1 MNAAHVRQSGIARL
15 LSLLGQPQHSYR
27 PTTEI
32 FLDLNV
38 NRVADNLNLAVNG
51 GERGAENRPSA
62 DAETF
67 DDVEHQV
74 VEFVET
80 HKQDAHSIYLEHLH
94 TYDERLTALN
104 FEERFAIIQQAAP
117 ELVGE
122 FRAEAALGRDEL
134 FSLRRRLYDS
144 EQERDDFR
152 RRHKLARPARLS
164 SQGKTLLKVGILAV
178 LFVIEVI
185 INGNFLAKSNPQ
197 GLLGGAVQA
206 VSFAALNIIASFLC
220 GLVPIRLV
228 NRRNFFLKLIGLL
241 SAIAYLAFA
250 IGLNLTLAHLREI
263 PPAVNG
269 DVGQEV
275 MIQLLK
281 TPLVLNDIISWV
293 FFGIGFIFSLVAMTD
308 GLLFTDPYFGYA
320 SLEQRCNEARAQ
332 YTEGKAELIERLRE
346 IRDAASEA
354 MNGAARDLS
363 VRRGEFDSIIQ
374 ARGRLAQRFAEHQN
388 HIERSCRALLAIYRE
403 ANRKARTTPAPA
415 YFARPYSMD
424 RIVYV
429 GTDRDETARDQ
440 LRQSILEAQDILNRQ
455 IQAIHEAFDEAVRS
469 YREIDDLIPESK
481 RGPSAAKTA

>member
-1 MNAAHVRQSGIARL
+1 MNASQGQRSAIGRL
-15 LSLLGQPQHSYR
+15 LGLLGQPPHAYR
-27 PTTEI
+27 PSTEI
-32 FLDLNV
+32 FLDLNL
-38 NRVADNLNLAVNG
+38 NRVADNLNLTSG
-51 GERGAENRPSA
+51 GAERGAENRPST

-67 DDVEHQV
+67 DDIEHQV
-74 VEFVET
+74 VELIET

-117 ELVGE
+117 ESVGE

-152 RRHKLARPARLS
+152 KRNRLVRPARIS
-164 SQGKTLLKVGILAV
+164 SQGKTLLKVGILAI
-178 LFVIEVI
+178 LFVIEVV

-206 VSFAALNIIASFLC
+206 VSFAALNIIASFLL

-228 NRRNFFLKLIGLL
+228 NRRNFFFKLIGLL
-241 SAIAYLAFA
+241 SFIFYLAFA

-263 PPAVNG
+263 PPTVNG

-275 MIQLLK
+275 MTQLLK
-281 TPLVLNDIISWV
+281 TPLVLNDVISWV

-320 SLEQRCNEARAQ
+320 SLEQRCNEARAE
-332 YTEGKAELIERLRE
+332 YTEGKAELIERLRD

-388 HIERSCRALLAIYRE
+388 HIERSARALLAIYRE
-403 ANRKARTTPAPA
+403 ANRKARTTPAPS
-415 YFARPYSMD
+415 YFAKPYGMD
-424 RIVYV
+424 RIVHV
-429 GTDRDETARDQ
+429 GTDRDEA
-440 LRQSILEAQDILNRQ
+440 LRQSVLEAQDILNRQ
-455 IQAIHEAFDEAVRS
+455 IQAIHQAFDEAVSS

-481 RGPSAAKTA
+481 RVPPATKKA

>member
-1 MNAAHVRQSGIARL
+1 MNAVKQSGIARL

-27 PTTEI
+27 PATEI

-38 NRVADNLNLAVNG
+38 DRVADNLGLASNG
-51 GERGAENRPSA
+51 SDRGAENRPSA

-67 DDVEHQV
+67 DDVEHRV
-74 VEFVET
+74 VELIET

-152 RRHKLARPARLS
+152 RRHRLARPARLS
-164 SQGKTLLKVGILAV
+164 SQGKTLLKVGILAI
-178 LFVIEVI
+178 LFVVEVI

-220 GLVPIRLV
+220 GLVPIRLI
-228 NRRNFFLKLIGLL
+228 NRRNYFFKLIGLL
-241 SAIAYLAFA
+241 SAIGYLAFA
-250 IGLNLTLAHLREI
+250 TALNLTLAHLREI
-263 PPAVNG
+263 PPTVNG

-275 MIQLLK
+275 MVQLLK

-363 VRRGEFDSIIQ
+363 VRRGEFDAIIQ

-388 HIERSCRALLAIYRE
+388 HIERSCRALLSIYRE

-415 YFARPYSMD
+415 YFAKPYSMD

-429 GTDRDETARDQ
+429 GTDKDETARDQ
-440 LRQSILEAQDILNRQ
+440 LRQSILETQDILNRQ
-455 IQAIHEAFDEAVRS
+455 IKAIHEAFDEAVRS

-481 RGPSAAKTA
+481 RGPSAVKTA

>member
-1 MNAAHVRQSGIARL
+1 MNAVKQSGIARL

-27 PTTEI
+27 PATEI

-38 NRVADNLNLAVNG
+38 DRVADNLGLASNG
-51 GERGAENRPSA
+51 SDRGAENRPSA

-67 DDVEHQV
+67 DDVEHRV
-74 VEFVET
+74 VELIET

-134 FSLRRRLYDS
+134 FSLRRRLYNS

-152 RRHKLARPARLS
+152 RRHRLARPARLS
-164 SQGKTLLKVGILAV
+164 SQGKTLLKVGILAI

-220 GLVPIRLV
+220 GLVPICLI
-228 NRRNFFLKLIGLL
+228 NRRNYFFKLIGLL
-241 SAIAYLAFA
+241 SAIGYLAFA
-250 IGLNLTLAHLREI
+250 TALNLTLAHLREI
-263 PPAVNG
+263 PPTVNG

-275 MIQLLK
+275 MVQLLQ

-363 VRRGEFDSIIQ
+363 VRRGEFDAIIQ

-388 HIERSCRALLAIYRE
+388 HIERSCRALLSIYRE

-415 YFARPYSMD
+415 YFAKPYSMD

-429 GTDRDETARDQ
+429 GTDKDETARDQ
-440 LRQSILEAQDILNRQ
+440 LRQSILETQDILNRQ
-455 IQAIHEAFDEAVRS
+455 IKAIHEAFDEAVRS

-481 RGPSAAKTA
+481 RGPSAVKTA

>member
-1 MNAAHVRQSGIARL
+1 MNAAQVKQSAIARL

-27 PTTEI
+27 PSTEI

-38 NRVADNLNLAVNG
+38 NRVADNLGLATIG
-51 GERGAENRPSA
+51 SDRGSEDRPA
-62 DAETF
+62 TDAETF
-67 DDVEHQV
+67 DDIEHRIVELI
-74 VEFVET
+74 ET

-94 TYDERLTALN
+94 TFDERLTALN
-104 FEERFAIIQQAAP
+104 FEERFAIIEQAAP
-117 ELVGE
+117 ESVGE

-134 FSLRRRLYDS
+134 FSLRRPLYDS

-152 RRHKLARPARLS
+152 RRHKLVRPARLS
-164 SQGKTLLKVGILAV
+164 SQGKTLLKVGTLAI

-185 INGNFLAKSNPQ
+185 INGNFLSKSNPQ

-206 VSFAALNIIASFLC
+206 VSFAALNIIASFLW
-220 GLVPIRLV
+220 GLVPIRLI
-228 NRRNFFLKLIGLL
+228 NRRNYFFKLIGLL
-241 SAIAYLAFA
+241 SGLCYLAFA

-263 PPAVNG
+263 PPTING
-269 DVGQEV
+269 DAGQDV
-275 MIQLLK
+275 MTLLLK

-293 FFGIGFIFSLVAMTD
+293 FFGIGFIFSLIAMTD

-320 SLEQRCNEARAQ
+320 SLEERCNEARTQ
-332 YTEGKAELIERLRE
+332 YTEGKAELVERLRE

-388 HIERSCRALLAIYRE
+388 HIERSCRALLSIYRE
-403 ANRKARTTPAPA
+403 ANRKARTTPAPQ
-415 YFARPYSMD
+415 YFGQPYKMD
-424 RIVYV
+424 RIVYAATN
-429 GTDRDETARDQ
+429 GDETAREQ
-440 LRQSILEAQDILNRQ
+440 LRQSILETQDILKHQ
-455 IQAIHEAFDEAVRS
+455 IQAVHETFDEAVRS

>member
-1 MNAAHVRQSGIARL
+1 MNAAQAKRSAITRL

-27 PTTEI
+27 PTTDI

-38 NRVADNLNLAVNG
+38 NRVADNLNLAADASD
-51 GERGAENRPSA
+51 RGAENRPSA
-62 DAETF
+62 DAETL
-67 DDVEHQV
+67 DDVEHRV
-74 VEFVET
+74 VELIET

-104 FEERFAIIQQAAP
+104 FEERFAIIHQAAP
-117 ELVGE
+117 ESVGE

-134 FSLRRRLYDS
+134 FSLRRRLRDS

-152 RRHKLARPARLS
+152 RRHRVVRPARLS
-164 SQGKTLLKVGILAV
+164 SQGKTLLKVGILAI

-206 VSFAALNIIASFLC
+206 VSFAALNIIASFLF
-220 GLVPIRLV
+220 GLVPIRVINL
-228 NRRNFFLKLIGLL
+228 RNFVFKLIGLL
-241 SAIAYLAFA
+241 SFVVYLAFA
-250 IGLNLTLAHLREI
+250 IALNLTLAHLREV
-263 PPAVNG
+263 PPTVNG

-275 MIQLLK
+275 MMQILK
-281 TPLVLNDIISWV
+281 APLVLNDIISWV

-308 GLLFTDPYFGYA
+308 GLLFTDPHFGYA

-332 YTEGKAELIERLRE
+332 YTEGKAELVERLRE

-363 VRRGEFDSIIQ
+363 VRRGEFDSIVQ
-374 ARGRLAQRFAEHQN
+374 ARGRLSQRFAEHQN
-388 HIERSCRALLAIYRE
+388 HIERSCRTLLAIYRE

-415 YFARPYSMD
+415 YFGKPYNMD
-424 RIVYV
+424 RIVYD
-429 GTDRDETARDQ
+429 GTDKDETAR
-440 LRQSILEAQDILNRQ
+440 LRQSVLETQDILDHQ
-455 IQAIHEAFDEAVRS
+455 IQAIHRAFDEAVRS
-469 YREIDDLIPESK
+469 YREIDDLIPETK
-481 RGPSAAKTA
+481 RGPSAIKKA